1 MSAIKFDEL
10 IGFMRKQNLPYIK
23 ISDLAKK
30 RVVEFVESDNVETT
44 ISELE
49 RIKTTLANYGRLNF
63 KCADEK
69 QKKALWNDPF
79 CYVVDFSGEN
89 FPIRSDGQV
98 AQNLQKGYVSEREA
112 NLMQELSAL
121 KLSMTFQ
128 KQLDDM
134 QRRIEGVNSGDPM
147 QMLYKFMPLAP
158 LFIKDPTKLDA
169 IIKLSGAM
177 NGAPMQQQ
185 IGIAGNTNT
194 ITSQMHETEIKA
206 KMQAIGV
213 GIDALIEKV
222 GIEKVEKLISGINQ
236 KPHLVDT
243 ALTFL

>member
-1 MSAIKFDEL
+1 
-10 IGFMRKQNLPYIK
+10 
-23 ISDLAKK
+23 
-30 RVVEFVESDNVETT
+30 
-44 ISELE
+44 
-49 RIKTTLANYGRLNF
+49 
-63 KCADEK
+63 
-69 QKKALWNDPF
+69 
-79 CYVVDFSGEN
+79 
-89 FPIRSDGQV
+89 
-98 AQNLQKGYVSEREA
+98 
-112 NLMQELSAL
+112 
-121 KLSMTFQ
+121 
-128 KQLDDM
+128 
-134 QRRIEGVNSGDPM
+134 
-147 QMLYKFMPLAP
+147 MPLAP